1 MIRLIKHF
9 LRGKVCWRK
18 IFCSNNSTWKGKLEN
33 FKKNVNSSFF
43 LNGKAGKRRSYSR
56 DSNLIAWLKSGT
68 RICHLPAV
76 DRGQVCQKY
85 FKKTVIKPWWNK
97 KKWSSWETDHY
108 NFDLWLRD
116 FSTGMLAKSWEVVS
130 FDLEALSPDLA
141 KLLKLSRWKAGEQIA
156 PLPSHF
162 RPRSPRLCIAGISR
176 RRYIHLQPSAANQR

>member
-1 MIRLIKHF
+1 MIRLINHF

-108 NFDLWLRD
+108 NFDLWLRV
-116 FSTGMLAKSWEVVS
+116 FFHWYVGKILGGGIIWFGGAITWFG
-130 FDLEALSPDLA
+130 
-141 KLLKLSRWKAGEQIA
+141 QIA
-156 PLPSHF
+156 EVILVEGRRTNRASSEPLWASVAQTVY
-162 RPRSPRLCIAGISR
+162 RW
-176 RRYIHLQPSAANQR
+176 N